1 MIWSVWWVWLIGAAV
16 LSVVEVIAPGY
27 IFLGF
32 ALGAGVTG
40 LTLLVGGPLGAWL
53 ASSLPAVIAFFA
65 VVSLL
70 AWIAVRRVAGIRQ
83 GQIKTFDR
91 DINED

>member
-1 MIWSVWWVWLIGAAV
+1 MIWAAWWAWLAAAV
-16 LSVVEVIAPGY
+16 LLGVLEVMAPGY

-32 ALGAGVTG
+32 AVGAAITG
-40 LTLLVGGPLGAWL
+40 FTLLVGGPLAAWL
-53 ASSLPAVIAFFA
+53 AGSLPAVIVFFA
-65 VVSLL
+65 ILSLL
-70 AWIAVRRVAGIRQ
+70 AWIAVRRVVGVRA